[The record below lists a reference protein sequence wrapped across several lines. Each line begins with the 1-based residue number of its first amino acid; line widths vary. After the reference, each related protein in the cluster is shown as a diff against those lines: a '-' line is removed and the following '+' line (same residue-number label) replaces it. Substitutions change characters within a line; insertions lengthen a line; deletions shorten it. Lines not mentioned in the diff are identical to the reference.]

1 MKPYLSAG
9 VVVVTPADINWQF
22 LLLRAYNYWD
32 FPKGKV
38 EPDESPLAAAI
49 REVREESG
57 LTDLVFHWGERYI
70 ETQPYGRPKKIA
82 RYYLAQTQTREII
95 MGDNPELGYPEHHEY
110 RWVSLTQARRLTTP
124 RVRRVLNWAQH
135 QLKGSGD
142 KSTKAS
148 QS

>member
-9 VVVVTPADINWQF
+9 VVVVTPADAHWQF

-57 LTDLVFHWGERYI
+57 LTDLEFVWGEGFI

-82 RYYLAQTQTREII
+82 RYYLAQTLTREII
-95 MGDNPELGYPEHHEY
+95 LGDNPELGHPEHHEY
-110 RWVSLTQARRLTTP
+110 RWVSVTEARRLATP
-124 RVRRVLNWAQH
+124 RVRRVLNWAHH
-135 QLKGSGD
+135 QLKD
-142 KSTKAS
+142 STGEET
-148 QS
+148 